1 MLWRNTSENFTGE
14 KTKETGKSFSP
25 FSLQLDDLI
34 HTIGSLQNFSSICNL
49 SSRGHDL
56 LEQEEK
62 FSNVLFPTVYE
73 KLQTFS
79 TLLKGHAKCKIIIS
93 LTSFIMAWLQKPLF
107 NPRDSNWAWIGKES
121 GIYTRCQWVCA
132 AMASTFWDQPPMDSR
147 HLWLQLCHTNTH
159 PHTRVRFRLALC
171 WAASLCLCQW
181 LPNALSTKP
190 ECSSWPLWGSSAKGL
205 AGKLQLITETALATQ
220 GKTGICSKKCYHR
233 PVPNH
238 TKEQQDGSESSAHLK
253 HTLRGKTLS
262 FLTGLCFV
270 QTQEIQT
277 SPHEKG

>member
-1 MLWRNTSENFTGE
+1 MKNSKHFPHFWRG
-14 KTKETGKSFSP
+14 
-25 FSLQLDDLI
+25 
-34 HTIGSLQNFSSICNL
+34 
-49 SSRGHDL
+49 
-56 LEQEEK
+56 
-62 FSNVLFPTVYE
+62 Y
-73 KLQTFS
+73 
-79 TLLKGHAKCKIIIS
+79 AKCKIIIS
-93 LTSFIMAWLQKPLF
+93 LISFIMAWLQKPLF
-107 NPRDSNWAWIGKES
+107 NPRDSSWAWIRKEP
-121 GIYTRCQWVCA
+121 GVYTRCQWLCA

-147 HLWLQLCHTNTH
+147 HLWLQLWHTNTH
-159 PHTRVRFRLALC
+159 PPTRVRFRLALC
-171 WAASLCLCQW
+171 WAASLCLCQR

-253 HTLRGKTLS
+253 HTLRGKMLS

-277 SPHEKG
+277 SLHEKG